1 MVATSRLFKVLS
13 FFLSILLAIPIIYLV
28 IYGYGPFYVKSV
40 AFGKQLI
47 SSIELSYLASAVA
60 VIVIVI
66 VFTPLAYFLARY
78 KNPLIE
84 SIVDIPASIPH
95 PLVGIAL
102 VFIDS
107 PTNIVGKFLTS
118 HGINFYYSYTG
129 LFLAL
134 IIVSA
139 PIYIRSMQS
148 FFESLPLHYEQY
160 AMGLGHSELGVFFK
174 MVFPMSIGG
183 MVSSGLT
190 SMARAISEFGSIAIV
205 APFVQGWIFNGDCVA
220 SVYIYN
226 EYQTYFNASIT
237 ASATLIVFSLIL
249 LATARISRYVLIRKG
264 YIYY

>member
-1 MVATSRLFKVLS
+1 MAGTSQLFKVIS
-13 FFLSILLAIPIIYLV
+13 FFLALLLAIPIIYLL
-28 IYGYGPFYVKSV
+28 IYGYGPFYVKSI

-47 SSIELSYLASAVA
+47 SSIELSYFASAVA
-60 VIVIVI
+60 VAVIV
-66 VFTPLAYFLARY
+66 VLFTPLAYYLARY
-78 KNPLIE
+78 RNPIIE

-102 VFIDS
+102 VFISS
-107 PTNIVGKFLTS
+107 PTNIIGRFLVS
-118 HGINFYYSYTG
+118 HGIDFYYSYLG

-148 FFESLPLHYEQY
+148 YFESLPVSYEQY
-160 AMGLGHSELGVFFK
+160 AMSLGHSELSVFFK
-174 MVFPMSIGG
+174 MIFPMSVGG
-183 MVSSGLT
+183 IISSGLT

-249 LATARISRYVLIRKG
+249 LVAARVSRYVLIKKG